1 MTTPDTG
8 IPGVDRARRWWPALV
23 VLAALVTGCGV
34 VGAGDD
40 SADGAGAG
48 VMAASGDDALP
59 SESFQDWVSYA
70 DRVVVATVVSER
82 QGDTSPEDPT
92 DLDVESV
99 LVGRI
104 VTFRVDRVLWESPTP
119 WAADPGDT
127 VEVLDWGWIVRRGE
141 WVPMGPRFEVGTT
154 YVVPFV
160 YYSDTPAGRPPWGPL
175 SHRAVMV
182 VTDDGL
188 LAPRPGF
195 EKQNQAVESVV
206 GHSPDQLGAT
216 LAATPVD
223 PRVEPLM
230 ALSPLE
236 RWETV
241 RDEMIATRA
250 SRGGY

>member
-1 MTTPDTG
+1 MT
-8 IPGVDRARRWWPALV
+8 
-23 VLAALVTGCGV
+23 AA
-34 VGAGDD
+34 A
-40 SADGAGAG
+40 
-48 VMAASGDDALP
+48 GDDALP

-70 DRVVVATVVSER
+70 DRVVVATVVAER
-82 QGDTSPEDPT
+82 QGSSSPENPSA
-92 DLDVESV
+92 LDVESV

-119 WAADPGDT
+119 WATDPGDT

-141 WVPMGPRFEVGTT
+141 RIPLGPRFEVGTT

-160 YYSDTPAGRPPWGPL
+160 SYDDTPAGRPPWGPL

-188 LAPRPGF
+188 LAPRPGY
-195 EKQNQAVESVV
+195 EGKNRAVESVV
-206 GHSPDQLGAT
+206 GRSPDQLATT
-216 LAATPVD
+216 LASTPVD
-223 PRVEPLM
+223 PRVQPLM

-236 RWETV
+236 RWATV
-241 RDEMIATRA
+241 RDEMIAARA